1 MASCPV
7 KVNALSQV
15 KDIGCTRSG
24 LVQVPNNQGILSLSR
39 VGGVPITLGFEAA
52 QLGGRNKHSRG
63 NKEKVGCVTMRG

>member
-1 MASCPV
+1 MASCLV
-7 KVNALSQV
+7 IVNALSQV

-39 VGGVPITLGFEAA
+39 VGGVPITLGFRSRAI
-52 QLGGRNKHSRG
+52 GREKYSRG